1 MSTDAG
7 VVLSRAR
14 RIEAACRGVVE
25 KVEGAIGCAAV
36 DLENDALLGRH
47 ERSAGVA
54 GLGAEELS
62 AAVLLL
68 RGTRLEQVARA
79 AVGGTALPDGTEETT
94 LEIHVTAGF
103 TCHFAKV
110 VPGREIALV
119 LVAERDVNVGMA
131 WAQLRAACQEAGFEE
146 SG

>member
-7 VVLSRAR
+7 VDLPNAR
-14 RIEAACRGVVE
+14 PIEAACRSVVE

-36 DLENDALLGRH
+36 DLERDALLGRH
-47 ERSAGVA
+47 ERSAGEA

-68 RGTRLEQVARA
+68 RGARLGELARA
-79 AVGGTALPDGTEETT
+79 AVGGTGLPDGTEETT
-94 LEIHVTAGF
+94 LEVHVTAGL

-110 VPGREIALV
+110 VPGKGIALV
-119 LVAERDVNVGMA
+119 LVAERNVNVGMA
-131 WAQLRAACQEAGFEE
+131 WAQLRAACQEAGFEG